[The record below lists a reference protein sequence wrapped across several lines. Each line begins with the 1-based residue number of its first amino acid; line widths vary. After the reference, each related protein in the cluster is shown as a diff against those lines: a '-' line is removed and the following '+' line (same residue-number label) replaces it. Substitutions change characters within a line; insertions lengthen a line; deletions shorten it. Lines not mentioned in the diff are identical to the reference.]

1 MPTDALNREF
11 TRLLKTSGWTQSEAA
26 RQLNLSP
33 AAVSR
38 YLSLETRPS
47 PTVIQLFKLLLNE
60 RAPAAPAP
68 APGPIGER
76 TLTQEELDLI
86 QDLRALDAETNRR
99 VIGGFRAV
107 LRAFK

>member
-1 MPTDALNREF
+1 MSSDPLNREF
-11 TRLLKTSGWTQSEAA
+11 ARLLKASGWTQSEAA

-47 PTVIQLFKLLLNE
+47 TTVIQLFKLLIND
-60 RAPAAPAP
+60 RAPVAPPPAP
-68 APGPIGER
+68 SPIVER
-76 TLTQEELDLI
+76 TLTPEELDLI
-86 QDLRALDAETNRR
+86 QDLRGLDTDASRR
-99 VIGGFRAV
+99 VISGIRAI